1 MSSGSRAW
9 IVAATVGTVEAL
21 KDQGFTRWNYVSRI
35 IQQRAAKSNRKTY
48 SQATR
53 MSSSSSALA
62 SAKMTTEQKLKKS
75 EESLR
80 TVMRYDSEGNI
91 RTHSSLPVIT
101 NSGLAELMMSG
112 KSRACKF
119 EATLKMMQR
128 PKEMSA
134 AESVNVKS
142 SETRRDGSAGGEFP
156 AKRSAGDDEK
166 YDHRKRSLER
176 AEDLFHLIYW
186 GPH

>member
-21 KDQGFTRWNYVSRI
+21 KDQGFTRWNYASRI
-35 IQQRAAKSNRKTY
+35 IQQRAAKSNRKPY

-80 TVMRYDSEGNI
+80 TVMYLSY
-91 RTHSSLPVIT
+91 
-101 NSGLAELMMSG
+101 SGLAELMMSG

-142 SETRRDGSAGGEFP
+142 SETRRDGTAGGEFP